1 MVPRAA
7 RASACT
13 ITRSGSCERCPTV
26 PPRAAPVPGGSRLGG
41 RRSVPYP
48 RRVTPPVDRWT
59 RASGRQEELKVSVHA
74 AVDGSAPRRPV
85 TIHDLTAMKA
95 RGEKFAMLTAYD
107 YSAGALLDE
116 LGVPILLVG
125 DSLGMV
131 VLGYDSTVPVT
142 LDEMLHHTRAVAR
155 GARNAI
161 VVGDLPFGTYQDGP
175 SQALASATRMLKE
188 AGANAVKI
196 EGGGPM
202 VEVTAHLVRAGI
214 PVMGHLGLTPQ
225 SVNQFGGF
233 KVQGRD
239 AEAADQLVADA
250 VALADAGAFAIV
262 LECVPTE
269 LGQRVTQAVEVP
281 TIGIGA
287 GPHTDGQV
295 LVWHDL
301 LGLTTGRLPR
311 FVKAYTDLRSEIAGA
326 VKAYVSE
333 VADGEYPGPEHT
345 Y

>member
-1 MVPRAA
+1 M
-7 RASACT
+7 
-13 ITRSGSCERCPTV
+13 
-26 PPRAAPVPGGSRLGG
+26 
-41 RRSVPYP
+41 
-48 RRVTPPVDRWT
+48 
-59 RASGRQEELKVSVHA
+59 SVHTA
-74 AVDGSAPRRPV
+74 DGGGAAPRRPT
-85 TIHDLTAMKA
+85 TIHDLRAAKE
-95 RGEKFAMLTAYD
+95 RGERFTMLTAYD
-107 YSAGALLDE
+107 HSAAQLLDE
-116 LGVPILLVG
+116 LGVPVILVG

-131 VLGYDSTVPVT
+131 VLGYESTVPVT

-155 GARNAI
+155 GAPNAL

-202 VEVTAHLVRAGI
+202 VDVTAHLVRAGV

-225 SVNQFGGF
+225 SVHQFGGF
-233 KVQGRD
+233 KVQGRED
-239 AEAADQLVADA
+239 EAAERLIADA
-250 VALADAGAFAIV
+250 VALAEAGAFSIV
-262 LECVPTE
+262 LECVPEALGARITE
-269 LGQRVTQAVEVP
+269 AVDVP

-287 GPHTDGQV
+287 GPATDGQV

-311 FVKAYTDLRSEIAGA
+311 FVKAYADLRSEISGA
-326 VKAYVSE
+326 VKAFQAE

>member
-1 MVPRAA
+1 
-7 RASACT
+7 
-13 ITRSGSCERCPTV
+13 
-26 PPRAAPVPGGSRLGG
+26 
-41 RRSVPYP
+41 
-48 RRVTPPVDRWT
+48 
-59 RASGRQEELKVSVHA
+59 VSVHA
-74 AVDGSAPRRPV
+74 SVDGAARRRPV
-85 TIHDLTAMKA
+85 SIHDLRAAKE
-95 RGEKFAMLTAYD
+95 RGERFVMLTAYD
-107 YSAGALLDE
+107 ASSAALLDE
-116 LGVPILLVG
+116 LGVPVILVG

-155 GARNAI
+155 GAPNAI

-188 AGANAVKI
+188 AGANAVKL

-233 KVQGRD
+233 KVQGRE
-239 AEAADQLVADA
+239 EAAAEQLVEDA
-250 VALADAGAFAIV
+250 IALAEAGAFAIV
-262 LECVPTE
+262 LECIPTE
-269 LGQRVTQAVEVP
+269 LGERVTEAVPVP

-287 GPHTDGQV
+287 GHHTDGQV

-301 LGLTTGRLPR
+301 LGLTSGRLPR
-311 FVKAYTDLRSEIAGA
+311 FVKQYVDLRAEISGA
-326 VKAYVSE
+326 IKSFQHE
-333 VADGEYPGPEHT
+333 VADGEYPGPEHR
-345 Y
+345 YDV

>member
-1 MVPRAA
+1 
-7 RASACT
+7 
-13 ITRSGSCERCPTV
+13 
-26 PPRAAPVPGGSRLGG
+26 
-41 RRSVPYP
+41 
-48 RRVTPPVDRWT
+48 
-59 RASGRQEELKVSVHA
+59 VSVHA
-74 AVDGSAPRRPV
+74 AQTPASTPARPV
-85 TIHDLTAMKA
+85 SIHDLRASKE
-95 RGEKFAMLTAYD
+95 RGERFTMLTAYD
-107 YSAGALLDE
+107 FSSAALLDE
-116 LGVPILLVG
+116 LGVPVLLVG

-131 VLGYDSTVPVT
+131 ALGYESTVPVT
-142 LDEMLHHTRAVAR
+142 LEEMLHHTRAVAR
-155 GARNAI
+155 GAPHSL

-188 AGANAVKI
+188 GGANAVKL

-214 PVMGHLGLTPQ
+214 PVMAHLGLTPQ

-239 AEAADQLVADA
+239 DEAADQLLADA
-250 VALADAGAFAIV
+250 IALAEAGAFAIV
-262 LECVPTE
+262 LECIPE
-269 LGQRVTQAVEVP
+269 QLAARVTEAVPVP

-287 GPHTDGQV
+287 GPSCDAQV

-301 LGLTTGRLPR
+301 LGLTSGRLPR
-311 FVKAYTDLRSEIAGA
+311 FVKQYVDLRSEVAGA
-326 VKAYVSE
+326 VKAFVHE

>member
-1 MVPRAA
+1 MSDRLSSDGTPR
-7 RASACT
+7 
-13 ITRSGSCERCPTV
+13 
-26 PPRAAPVPGGSRLGG
+26 
-41 RRSVPYP
+41 
-48 RRVTPPVDRWT
+48 
-59 RASGRQEELKVSVHA
+59 
-74 AVDGSAPRRPV
+74 RRPV
-85 TIHDLTAMKA
+85 SIHDLKA
-95 RGEKFAMLTAYD
+95 AKERGERFVMLTAYD
-107 YSAGALLDE
+107 ASSAALLDD
-116 LGVPILLVG
+116 LGIPVILVG

-155 GARNAI
+155 GAKHSL

-188 AGANAVKI
+188 AGANAVKL

-202 VEVTAHLVRAGI
+202 VEVTAHLVGVGI

-239 AEAADQLVADA
+239 DAAADRLVDHA
-250 VALADAGAFAIV
+250 VALADAGAFSLV
-262 LECVPTE
+262 LECVPSE
-269 LGQRVTQAVEVP
+269 LARRVTESVEVP

-295 LVWHDL
+295 LVWHDV

-311 FVKAYTDLRSEIAGA
+311 FVKQYVDLRSEIAGA
-326 VKAYVSE
+326 IKTFQHE

-345 Y
+345 YD